1 MANVTVRMGSF
12 AMACVSGVVWR
23 PVAREATVNPKS
35 PLACETDICVVVPS
49 SGAGRGGWT
58 VIVVIEL
65 RERQD
70 RRRSCV
76 PARGGGGTSRG
87 TVRVRW
93 WWSCRFQLRRRIE
106 RWSSGTR
113 FGGLSRFR
121 FRRHIVRWSGRT
133 HFHDIIN
140 RRNGIT

>member
-12 AMACVSGVVWR
+12 AMACVSGVVWC

-76 PARGGGGTSRG
+76 PARGGRWNESGYGTGSL
-87 TVRVRW
+87 VVVVPV
-93 WWSCRFQLRRRIE
+93 SAPPP
-106 RWSSGTR
+106 
-113 FGGLSRFR
+113 
-121 FRRHIVRWSGRT
+121 
-133 HFHDIIN
+133 N
-140 RRNGIT
+140 RAME